1 MKFIIYIKNNI
12 VSVSPDV
19 NYYNDVDIYITDMY
33 DWILKYKKLTPR
45 EYDYFKGGCIYIYNL
60 KNENNMDLMQS
71 DISKNCA
78 SKVIKYIKYINS
90 LTPSEYEN
98 LTGETVYNINASN
111 VISYKLIIQIGKS
124 LYKSIFNL
132 YIY

>member
-33 DWILKYKKLTPR
+33 DWLLKYKMLTPKG
-45 EYDYFKGGCIYIYNL
+45 YQYFKGGCRYIYYNL
-60 KNENNMDLMQS
+60 KLNENNMDLS
-71 DISKNCA
+71 SISKNCA

-132 YIY
+132 Y

>member
-1 MKFIIYIKNNI
+1 MKFIYIKNNL
-12 VSVSPDV
+12 VSVSPDI
-19 NYYNDVDIYITDMY
+19 NYYNNVDIYINDMY
-33 DWILKYKKLTPR
+33 DWLLKYKKLTLR
-45 EYDYFKGGCIYIYNL
+45 EYLYFKGGCRYIYNL
-60 KNENNMDLMQS
+60 KLNKNNIDLMQYN
-71 DISKNCA
+71 ISKNCA

-111 VISYKLIIQIGKS
+111 VISYNLIIQIGKS
-124 LYKSIFNL
+124 LYKSIFNS

>member
-1 MKFIIYIKNNI
+1 MKFIYIKNNL
-12 VSVSPDV
+12 VSVSPDI

-33 DWILKYKKLTPR
+33 DWLLKYKKLTPR
-45 EYDYFKGGCIYIYNL
+45 EYLYFKGGCRYIYYNL
-60 KNENNMDLMQS
+60 KLNENNMDLS
-71 DISKNCA
+71 SISKNCA
-78 SKVIKYIKYINS
+78 SKVIKYIKYITS

-132 YIY
+132 Y